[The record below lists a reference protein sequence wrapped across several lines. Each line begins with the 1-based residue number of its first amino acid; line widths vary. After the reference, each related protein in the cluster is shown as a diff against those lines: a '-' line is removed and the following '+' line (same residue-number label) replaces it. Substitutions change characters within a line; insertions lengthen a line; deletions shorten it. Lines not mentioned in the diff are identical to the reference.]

1 MKYLIP
7 ITTVAVL
14 MGAGTAKVFAEPA
27 GAVFPGNEAVRIA
40 DGKRVVEAPPLTKAM
55 ARSIKAGVPLR
66 PPTGMVTV
74 YMIEGR
80 DALMECGNG
89 VLSESSCIAPT
100 LGKTKLT
107 RYWSVKL
114 NGVWVYCTSRASART
129 CEPVAAGAPMGM
141 PTAE

>member
-1 MKYLIP
+1 MKHRIP
-7 ITTVAVL
+7 VTTVSIALSLVTAHVL
-14 MGAGTAKVFAEPA
+14 AEPV
-27 GAVFPGNEAVRIA
+27 GAVFPGNEAVRIVN
-40 DGKRVVEAPPLTKAM
+40 GKRVVEAPPVTKAM
-55 ARSIKAGVPLR
+55 ERSIKAGVPLR

-80 DALMECGNG
+80 DGLMECGNG
-89 VLSESSCIAPT
+89 VLSEPGCIAPT

-114 NGVWVYCTSRASART
+114 SGVWVYCTSRAPART
-129 CEPVAAGAPMGM
+129 CEPVSAGAPMAI